1 VDLWFGRLRT
11 IEEVGARVIAD
22 CGLKIPQPVISKFLY
37 SKGEDMGLFDDYD
50 PLKGKMFQ
58 ILKPEGTLQPGL
70 KPPINDQE
78 TLTLYQKMVF
88 VRLADQRGLLLQRQG
103 RFGTYAPLWGQEACQ
118 IGSAYVLQRGDWVF
132 PAFRE
137 LGATLM
143 MGVALK
149 DFMLYWMGNEMG
161 SRAPKGIN
169 LLPVSVPVGSHIP
182 HAVGAAWA
190 AKIKGDKIVAL
201 AYFGD
206 GATSKG
212 DFHEAL
218 NFAGVFKTP
227 TVFFCQNNQ
236 FAISVPRSKQTASA
250 TIAQKAIAYGFD
262 GIQIDGNDLF
272 AVITA
277 TREAVDKA
285 RSGGGPTL
293 IEGVTFR
300 FGPHTTADDPTKYRT
315 DEEIERWKPLDPMV
329 RLRSYL
335 KGKGLWSD
343 EVETRMTED
352 AQKEIDQAVKDA
364 EAIPAPELKEIF
376 EYVFAEMTPPL
387 REQLEYLKST
397 L

>member
-1 VDLWFGRLRT
+1 
-11 IEEVGARVIAD
+11 
-22 CGLKIPQPVISKFLY
+22 
-37 SKGEDMGLFDDYD
+37 MGLFEDYD

-58 ILKPEGTLQPGL
+58 MLKPDGTLQPGL
-70 KPPINDQE
+70 KPPVDDKE

-103 RFGTYAPLWGQEACQ
+103 RFGTYAPIWGQEACQ
-118 IGSAYVLQRGDWVF
+118 IGSAYVLQKGDWVF

-137 LGATLM
+137 IAATLM
-143 MGVALK
+143 MGVPLK

-169 LLPVSVPVGSHIP
+169 MMPVSVPVGSHIP

-190 AKIKGDKIVAL
+190 AKLKGDKIVTV

-212 DFHEAL
+212 DFHEAM

-227 TVFFCQNNQ
+227 TLFFCQNNQ
-236 FAISVPRSKQTASA
+236 FAISVPRSRQTASA
-250 TIAQKAIAYGFD
+250 TIAQKAIAYGFG
-262 GIQIDGNDLF
+262 GIQVDGNDLL

-315 DEEIERWKPLDPMV
+315 DQEIERWKPLDPMI
-329 RLRSYL
+329 RLRFYL
-335 KGKGLWSD
+335 KAKGLWTE
-343 EVETRMTED
+343 EVETQMTED
-352 AQKEIDQAVKDA
+352 AQKGIDQAVKDA
-364 EAIPAPELKEIF
+364 EAVSAPETKEIF

-387 REQLEYLKST
+387 KEQLEYLKST